1 LTNQVALGAP
11 GIYVEPAPAQLALR
25 AGDMHVCAFV
35 GVAPRGPVRVPLV
48 DETWP
53 DTRPTVETDRPR
65 LRSIALPVESWD
77 EYRRLY
83 GGFEGSGLLPYAVAS
98 FFQQGGLRAYVVRI
112 VHDYSDPVVNAGA
125 VAAGQLVG
133 VSAGGGDVNLA
144 ARNEGA
150 WGNRLSASLAFQVRP
165 LAFDSAS
172 TSQVTLP
179 VGAPV
184 SAGVLLRLADAS
196 GVRVLRFV
204 SQAWDQPRAGHPGY
218 ERIATLGLPASAT
231 PVSAEIV
238 EATLV
243 VSDGD
248 PLWTRQEVHIG
259 LGLSPDHPR
268 WLATVM
274 CNESELVYP
283 DPSWIDQEV
292 VPASAALRSA
302 QAALFAGGA
311 DRDEDIVPDDF
322 FDPAWVLGNDA
333 PASGVHA
340 LVGIDELSLLVVP
353 DLYSPQAMP
362 AIESIV
368 DPSSLAGPDFERC
381 AVIPPAAVQAPPATD
396 LIGLRLD
403 PELPDDLMRIIN
415 LQRTLADLAALL
427 RSFVVLLDV
436 PPRLGQ
442 RQILAWRSA
451 FDTSFAAAYHPWLL
465 VSEVSDLRDTL
476 IAINPSAVAAGIVA
490 RREIQHGVPFG
501 PANELA
507 DGVVG
512 VIDNVSPARHDELH
526 PNAIN
531 VFLPE
536 RDGVRLTAGR
546 TLSRDA
552 SYRQLSVRR
561 LMTMLQRVLE
571 REMQWMVFEP
581 NNPSLRA
588 SVRHLLTAFLRG
600 LYLAGA
606 FKGATEKEAFFVR
619 CDDFLNPAYVQDLGR
634 LVTEVGVAPVEP
646 MEFLV
651 LRITRDGDSSLRV
664 EAPRG

>member
-1 LTNQVALGAP
+1 
-11 GIYVEPAPAQLALR
+11 
-25 AGDMHVCAFV
+25 
-35 GVAPRGPVRVPLV
+35 
-48 DETWP
+48 
-53 DTRPTVETDRPR
+53 
-65 LRSIALPVESWD
+65 
-77 EYRRLY
+77 
-83 GGFEGSGLLPYAVAS
+83 
-98 FFQQGGLRAYVVRI
+98 VVRI

-125 VAAGQLVG
+125 VAAGRLVG
-133 VSAGGGDVNLA
+133 VSAADGGDVNLV
-144 ARNEGA
+144 ARNEGT
-150 WGNRLSASLAFQVRP
+150 WGNRLGASLAFQVRA

-172 TSQVTLP
+172 TSQLTLP
-179 VGAPV
+179 MGSPV

-204 SQAWDQPRAGHPGY
+204 SQAWDRPRAGQRGH
-218 ERIATLGLPASAT
+218 ERIATLDLPVSAT
-231 PVSAEIV
+231 PASAEIV
-238 EATLV
+238 EATLAIN
-243 VSDGD
+243 DAD
-248 PLWTRQEVHIG
+248 PLWTRQEVHSG

-268 WLATVM
+268 WLATVL
-274 CNESELVYP
+274 CNESSLVYP
-283 DPSWIDQEV
+283 DPSWIAQGV
-292 VPASAALRSA
+292 VPASATLMSA
-302 QAALFAGGA
+302 QAKVFSGGL
-311 DRDEDIVPDDF
+311 DRAEDIVPDDF

-353 DLYSPQAMP
+353 DLYSPQAIP
-362 AIESIV
+362 AIESII
-368 DPSSLAGPDFERC
+368 DLSSLAGPDFERC
-381 AVIPPAAVQAPPATD
+381 AVIAPPAIQAPPATD

-403 PELPDDLMRIIN
+403 PELPDDLMRIIQ
-415 LQRTLADLAALL
+415 LQRGLADLADLL
-427 RSFVVLLDV
+427 QSFVVLLDV

-442 RQILAWRSA
+442 RRILAWRAA

-465 VSEVSDLRDTL
+465 VSEAGDLRNALVT
-476 IAINPSAVAAGIVA
+476 INPSAVAAGIVA

-507 DGVVG
+507 QGVVA
-512 VIDNVSPARHDELH
+512 VIDRVSPARHDELH

-546 TLSRDA
+546 TMSRDA

-561 LMTMLQRVLE
+561 LMTMLQRVLS

-581 NNPSLRA
+581 NNASLRA

-606 FKGATEKEAFFVR
+606 FKGASENEAFFVR
-619 CDDFLNPAYVQDLGR
+619 CDDFLNPVYIQDLGR

-664 EAPRG
+664 ESPRG

>member
-1 LTNQVALGAP
+1 
-11 GIYVEPAPAQLALR
+11 
-25 AGDMHVCAFV
+25 MHVCAFV

-48 DETWP
+48 DEKRP
-53 DTRPTVETDRPR
+53 DTRPSVETTRPR
-65 LRSIALPVESWD
+65 LRSIAVPVESWD

-98 FFQQGGLRAYVVRI
+98 FFQQGGRRAYVVRI
-112 VHDYSDPVVNAGA
+112 VHDYSDPSVNAGA
-125 VAAGQLVG
+125 VAAGRLVG
-133 VSAGGGDVNLA
+133 VSAADGSDVNLV
-144 ARNEGA
+144 ARNEGT
-150 WGNRLSASLAFQVRP
+150 WGNRLGAALAFQVRAV
-165 LAFDSAS
+165 AFDSAS
-172 TSQVTLP
+172 TSQLTLP
-179 VGAPV
+179 MASPV

-204 SQAWDQPRAGHPGY
+204 SQAWDQPRAFDRGH
-218 ERIATLGLPASAT
+218 ERIAIFDAPVSAT
-231 PVSAEIV
+231 PDSAEIV
-238 EATLV
+238 EATLAIN
-243 VSDGD
+243 DGD
-248 PLWTRQEVHIG
+248 PLWTRQEVHNG

-268 WLATVM
+268 WLATVL
-274 CNESELVYP
+274 CNESSLVYP
-283 DPSWIDQEV
+283 DPSWIAQGI
-292 VPASAALRSA
+292 VPASATLMSA
-302 QAALFAGGA
+302 QATVFSGGL
-311 DRDEDIVPDDF
+311 DRAEDIVPDDF
-322 FDPAWVLGNDA
+322 FDPEWVLGNDA

-353 DLYSPQAMP
+353 DLYSPQAIP
-362 AIESIV
+362 ATESIV
-368 DPSSLAGPDFERC
+368 DLGSLAGPDFERC
-381 AVIPPAAVQAPPATD
+381 AVIAPPAIQAPPATD

-403 PELPDDLMRIIN
+403 PELPDDLMRIIQ
-415 LQRTLADLAALL
+415 LQRGLADLADLL
-427 RSFVVLLDV
+427 QSFVVLLDV

-442 RQILAWRSA
+442 RRILAWRAA

-465 VSEVSDLRDTL
+465 VSEAGDSRNALV
-476 IAINPSAVAAGIVA
+476 AINPSAVAAGIVA
-490 RREIQHGVPFG
+490 HREIQHGVPFG

-507 DGVVG
+507 QGVVA
-512 VIDNVSPARHDELH
+512 VIDRVSPARHDELH

-531 VFLPE
+531 VFVSE

-546 TLSRDA
+546 TMSRDA

-561 LMTMLQRVLE
+561 LMTMLQRVLS

-581 NNPSLRA
+581 NNASLRA

-606 FKGATEKEAFFVR
+606 FKGASETEAFFVR
-619 CDDFLNPAYVQDLGR
+619 CDDFLNPVYVQDLGR

-664 EAPRG
+664 ESPRG